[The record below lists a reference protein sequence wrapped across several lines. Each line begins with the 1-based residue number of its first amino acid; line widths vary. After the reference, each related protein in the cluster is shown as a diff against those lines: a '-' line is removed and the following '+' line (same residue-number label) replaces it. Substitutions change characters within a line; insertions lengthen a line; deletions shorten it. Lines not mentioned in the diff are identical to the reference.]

1 MFHSSDVPACWLL
14 ADWMDLLP
22 DNAVRQE
29 QLRIRRARVASAIDA
44 EWLDRVVRVPVRL
57 VAALST
63 LPPKQRRRAD
73 HNESSCNPWS
83 PVLRDVVGC
92 TGRSD
97 KIPPW

>member
-22 DNAVRQE
+22 DNAGRQE

-44 EWLDRVVRVPVRL
+44 EWLDRVLRGLAERRVRVGVRV

-63 LPPKQRRRAD
+63 LLPKRRHPAD
-73 HNESSCNPWS
+73 HNESSFNPWS
-83 PVLRDVVGC
+83 PGLHDVVGV
-92 TGRSD
+92 
-97 KIPPW
+97 